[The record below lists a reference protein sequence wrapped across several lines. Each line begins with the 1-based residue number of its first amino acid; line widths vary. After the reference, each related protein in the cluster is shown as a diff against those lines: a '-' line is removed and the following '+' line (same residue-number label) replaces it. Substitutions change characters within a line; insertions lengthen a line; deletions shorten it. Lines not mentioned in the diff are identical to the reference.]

1 MASEATESADDGEA
15 DALRRAVEHVAHL
28 LPAQGPISVFIHHNV
43 LHAFEEAVFEDAVVE
58 AGRIYGA
65 DPFWPASRY
74 REMFDAGRITN
85 ADLRKVI
92 DDALGTRGD
101 ESVGGIGTRRE
112 VAFVTTRYGVP
123 DIRGQRLD
131 WHLHEEGALRGFR
144 TDLPP
149 SARAAVA
156 ATAAG
161 DPDDVA
167 RVVRSLWEASLAAI
181 LRSSRREHESPAPS
195 RVRHRDVVVEATGID
210 IDDEVHPVLVRFVS
224 AYVDQGQSLWPMP
237 DRDEGLFASF
247 LRAYRSRWMAPLLG
261 PWGRDLVALVEAD
274 ASNARDAF
282 GSLAA
287 SLNALGVGPDEHE
300 RFLLHTALALKG
312 WAGMVRQLELRPDR
326 VPVWPV
332 PARFVDF
339 LAVRLLV
346 ERAVLAHVARR
357 QRIAPSRLDVLR
369 AELSAQ
375 LPPPRGPTPEER
387 AFALFH
393 AVQLLGV
400 DTMRVG
406 RLTPDEVAEIEQTLV
421 THREDDER
429 RWLHASFELHLR
441 TRFYDAVVG
450 HRPEHAPTP
459 RLQAVFC
466 VDDREESIRRH
477 LEEVDERIE
486 TASYAGFFGVA
497 MYHQGAR
504 DARPRPLAPVA
515 IQPRHFVPMELAE
528 EGVARGVARDL
539 DRLRAQTL
547 HVGSRSLLRGAMV
560 SVAGAVSLVPLVLR
574 VLFPRR
580 FAEAVVRPRA
590 PGRILVDRVE
600 RTPPVGEKIGYSLDE
615 MVGIVEGVLTDTGLA
630 AGRFA
635 RMVVIVGHAAD
646 SLNNPHRSAY
656 DCGACGGG
664 PGGANA
670 RAFVTMANRPAVREK
685 LAARGIVIPEGTW
698 FLAAE
703 HNTTDDSITFYDE
716 DLVPDVHANDLLHAR
731 TAFDEASRRNAEE
744 RCRRFAHAASSVK
757 SGDDALDAVRR
768 RRWDLAE
775 PRPEYNHA
783 TNAVC
788 VVGRRARTRGLFL
801 DRRAFLVS
809 YDPTGDDATSTTL
822 QRVLAAVVPVVVG
835 INLEYFFGA
844 VDNEVY
850 GAGSKL
856 PHNVAS
862 LVGVMNGAQGDLRTG
877 LWSQTVEIHEPVR
890 VAMLVETTPEKL
902 AEVVRQSEMLS
913 RLVRNRWLFLASLAP
928 DEPVIHD
935 FASGAPS
942 LHVPQH
948 PLTVVP
954 GPSSNWFRG
963 KRGHLGFVRIER
975 EPAPTVIR

>member
-1 MASEATESADDGEA
+1 MASADESEAG
-15 DALRRAVEHVAHL
+15 ALRRVVEHVAHL

-43 LHAFEEAVFEDAVVE
+43 LHAFEDRAFEDAVVE

-65 DPFWPASRY
+65 EPFWPAARY
-74 REMFDAGRITN
+74 RELFDAGRITN
-85 ADLRKVI
+85 GDLHAVI
-92 DDALGTRGD
+92 DEALGRRADDT
-101 ESVGGIGTRRE
+101 VGGIATRRE
-112 VAFVTTRYGVP
+112 IAFVTTRYGVP
-123 DIRGQRLD
+123 DIRGQLLD
-131 WHLHEEGALRGFR
+131 WHLHEEGALRAFR

-149 SARAAVA
+149 SARAAIA

-161 DPDDVA
+161 DPNDVA
-167 RVVRSLWEASLAAI
+167 RVVRSLWDASVAAI
-181 LRSSRREHESPAPS
+181 RRSARRDDEPAARPL
-195 RVRHRDVVVEATGID
+195 VRHRDVVLEATGVD
-210 IDDEVHPVLVRFVS
+210 VDDDVHPLLIRFVS
-224 AYVDQGQSLWPMP
+224 AYLDQGQSLWPMP

-247 LRAYRSRWMAPLLG
+247 LHAHRMRWMAPLLG

-274 ASNARDAF
+274 ASAARDAL

-287 SLNALGVGPDEHE
+287 SLKALGVAPEEHE
-300 RFLLHTALALKG
+300 RFLLETALALKG
-312 WAGMVRQLELRPDR
+312 WAGMVHQLELRPDR

-346 ERAVLAHVARR
+346 ERAVLTHVARR
-357 QRIAPSRLDVLR
+357 ERIAPSRLDVLR
-369 AELSAQ
+369 ADLSAQ
-375 LPPPRGPTPEER
+375 LPPPRARTPEER
-387 AFALFH
+387 AFALFY

-406 RLTPDEVAEIEQTLV
+406 RLTPEEIAEIEETLV
-421 THREDDER
+421 RHRVDDER

-441 TRFYDAVVG
+441 TRFYDAVAG
-450 HRPEHAPTP
+450 HRPERAPTP

-477 LEEVDERIE
+477 VEEVDERVE
-486 TASYAGFFGVA
+486 TASCAGFFGVA

-515 IQPRHFVPMELAE
+515 IQPRHFVPVELAE
-528 EGVARGVARDL
+528 EEGIARGVARDL

-590 PGRILVDRVE
+590 QGRILVDRVE
-600 RTPPVGEKIGYSLDE
+600 RTPPIGEKIGYSLDE
-615 MVGIVEGVLTDTGLA
+615 MVAIVGGVLTDTGLA

-670 RAFVTMANRPAVREK
+670 RAFVTMANRHEVREK
-685 LAARGIVIPEGTW
+685 LAARGLVIPEGTW

-744 RCRRFAHAASSVK
+744 RCRRFAHAASSAPI
-757 SGDDALDAVRR
+757 GDDALDAVRR

-788 VVGRRARTRGLFL
+788 VVGRRKRTRGLFL

-809 YDPTGDDATSTTL
+809 YDPTADDETSATL
-822 QRVLAAVVPVVVG
+822 RRILAAVVPVVVG

-902 AEVVRQSEMLS
+902 AAVVSQSEMLS
-913 RLVRNRWLFLASLAP
+913 RLVRNRWLFLAALSPEGP
-928 DEPVIHD
+928 DIHD
-935 FASGAPS
+935 FATGVPRP
-942 LHVPQH
+942 HVPQQ

-975 EPAPTVIR
+975 DADAVVIR